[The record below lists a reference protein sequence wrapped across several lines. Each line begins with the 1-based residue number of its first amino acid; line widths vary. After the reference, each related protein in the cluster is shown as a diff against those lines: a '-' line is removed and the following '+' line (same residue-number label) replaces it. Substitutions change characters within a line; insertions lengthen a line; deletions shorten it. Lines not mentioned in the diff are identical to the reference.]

1 MFSLSLSQAEQ
12 LGKFGWLTLAPIF
25 WTSML
30 KVCWCC
36 YARNSS
42 LQIFQTFYT
51 YIYAIMRH
59 MSSFRLRWWPGRYEV
74 PCSVITRKRG
84 GVIFSN
90 GLSMLWSDHSYRP
103 LKSRP
108 SFLPSLFIINKNCIH
123 LQQFVNKIWLEL
135 KFLCKE

>member
-1 MFSLSLSQAEQ
+1 MPEILHYKYFRHS
-12 LGKFGWLTLAPIF
+12 IH
-25 WTSML
+25 
-30 KVCWCC
+30 
-36 YARNSS
+36 
-42 LQIFQTFYT
+42 
-51 YIYAIMRH
+51 IYAIMRH

-135 KFLCKE
+135 KFYARNNILLAFKLFWLFSAWVVFLSSFHLE

>member
-1 MFSLSLSQAEQ
+1 MVNSCANFLNFYAE
-12 LGKFGWLTLAPIF
+12 
-25 WTSML
+25 SML
-30 KVCWCC
+30 MLLCQKFFTT
-36 YARNSS
+36 NISDN
-42 LQIFQTFYT
+42 L
-51 YIYAIMRH
+51 YAIMRH